1 MHEHN
6 LFNDLFN
13 VRIRE
18 GHSPKENFLSE
29 CFAHVLR
36 TQEKVCQIWV
46 SEICERSLNLAKFD
60 VSTRYSETDPLKN
73 RVVFPDLRIEATT
86 IEGEQIVVL
95 AEHKWD
101 SPCSN
106 GQLEAYRRIAD
117 KLDPRAA
124 LIFVGARRDQ
134 VEQSRKS
141 GQVDRSLYWEDVY
154 GILQSIAIESETLK
168 DFLDFMKAQGLGP
181 VPAVTPEKIKAFVE
195 SKI

>member
-6 LFNDLFN
+6 LFNDLFD

-36 TQEKVCQIWV
+36 TQEKVCQSWV
-46 SEICERSLNLAKFD
+46 SNICGRSLALAKFD

-86 IEGEQIVVL
+86 IEGECIVVL

-106 GQLEAYRRIAD
+106 GQLEVYRRIAD
-117 KLDPRAA
+117 KLNPRAA

-141 GQVDRSLYWEDVY
+141 GQVDRSLYWEEIY
-154 GILQSIAIESETLK
+154 GIFTV
-168 DFLDFMKAQGLGP
+168 FCH
-181 VPAVTPEKIKAFVE
+181 
-195 SKI
+195 